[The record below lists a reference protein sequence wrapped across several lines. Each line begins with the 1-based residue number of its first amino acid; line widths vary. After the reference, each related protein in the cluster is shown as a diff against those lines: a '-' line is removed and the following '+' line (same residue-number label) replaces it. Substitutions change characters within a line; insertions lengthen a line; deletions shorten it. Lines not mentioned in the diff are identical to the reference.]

1 MEIIR
6 FKRSDEVTLG
16 RLLHEGLSLYTVERP
31 WFDNKAFV
39 SCIPDGNYRIKRVDS
54 PRFGKNMWEVAE
66 VPNRTHI
73 LLHTA
78 NYPHNVKGCIGLGKG
93 VYTDMSGVTSS
104 KKAITDF
111 YNATEGL
118 TEMDLI
124 IRTGVAHA

>member
-31 WFDNKAFV
+31 WLDNKAFV

>member
-1 MEIIR
+1 
-6 FKRSDEVTLG
+6 
-16 RLLHEGLSLYTVERP
+16 LHEGLSLYTVERP
-31 WFDNKAFV
+31 WLDNKAFV

-73 LLHTA
+73 LLHAA